1 LINDIAEPKG
11 VNWMKNLILFF
22 FLVLSVCSQGQGTHA
37 SFIDFQRNFTR
48 PSQAMQNKLDTLQ
61 KQFAAK
67 GLQWPARNM
76 YVRSFKYDGQLEIWV
91 ANSRKEPYKLFKTY
105 RVCAMAG
112 SLGPKRMQGDY
123 QVPEGFYFINEFN
136 PNSNYFLSLGL
147 NYPNASDR
155 ILSDPVRPGGEIY
168 IHGSC
173 VTVGCIPVTDQQIDE
188 IYLLA
193 AFAKNAGQDF
203 IPVHIFPVRY
213 NTKKSIDY
221 LANLTKNDPKL
232 KAFAANLEAVYDHF
246 EITRQLPV
254 IMVNSHGEYHYDGL
268 AKKVAAE
275 LPATRPKKDA
285 VQHRV
290 REISQLADVV
300 LYWPKFQGGGDNF
313 LKYLDQMGK
322 AMASSLP
329 PGVKKANV
337 LVEFIVDTDGVP
349 TNFKVLQGVNEDF
362 NDELITVLEQMPV
375 WEPAVLDGNKA
386 VAKKI
391 KQSFVIE
398 K

>member
-1 LINDIAEPKG
+1 
-11 VNWMKNLILFF
+11 
-22 FLVLSVCSQGQGTHA
+22 
-37 SFIDFQRNFTR
+37 
-48 PSQAMQNKLDTLQ
+48 
-61 KQFAAK
+61 
-67 GLQWPARNM
+67 
-76 YVRSFKYDGQLEIWV
+76 
-91 ANSRKEPYKLFKTY
+91 
-105 RVCAMAG
+105 
-112 SLGPKRMQGDY
+112 
-123 QVPEGFYFINEFN
+123 
-136 PNSNYFLSLGL
+136 
-147 NYPNASDR
+147 
-155 ILSDPVRPGGEIY
+155 VRPGGEIY

-254 IMVNSHGEYHYDGL
+254 IMVNSQGEYHYDGL

-275 LPATRPKKDA
+275 LAATRPKKDP

-290 REISQLADVV
+290 REIAQVADVV

-322 AMASSLP
+322 AMASNLP